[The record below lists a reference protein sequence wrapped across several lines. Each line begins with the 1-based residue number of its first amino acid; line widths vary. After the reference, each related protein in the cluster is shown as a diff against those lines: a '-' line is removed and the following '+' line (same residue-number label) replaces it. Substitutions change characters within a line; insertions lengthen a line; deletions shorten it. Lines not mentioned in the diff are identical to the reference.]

1 MHRAAPP
8 PASPRRRLRLPSL
21 RQAWFQLHWL
31 AGITAGTLLLV
42 IGLTGAIL
50 AFRDELLDLAN
61 PGVRSVAVRAAPMLA
76 PDALLDAVRRAHP
89 HERITN
95 LMVYAAPGRSARA
108 IFAPAPGQ
116 RRGESVYVDPY
127 DGAMLPHLAGEAA
140 FEWVESLHRWL
151 LLPREPGR
159 AVLGTLALC
168 LIGLALSGLYLRWP
182 RRVGDWR
189 AWFTV
194 NPRLKGRSF
203 LWSLHAVAGTIALP
217 CYLVFAGTGAYWAF
231 DVVRDTLDGW
241 ADVRRA
247 PRAAANTAKG
257 KKPAQQPLPALAPAW
272 NTFTTQ
278 APGWAMASL
287 RIPDKA
293 GQPLQFSWL
302 SKAAPHERA
311 RGSMA
316 VGADGALLKNEP
328 YASLGAGRRAL
339 AAIYPLHM
347 GTFWGL
353 PGRIVMLLASLALPG
368 FAITGWMLYLSR
380 RRQARA
386 VQRERAALA
395 AVDGAASSAT
405 GTVPT
410 LLAFASQSGQAE
422 RIALHTAAALRR
434 AGMDVHVQPLAAL
447 AFDDLGRYRK
457 ALFVASSFG
466 EGEPP
471 DSARRFDRE
480 LERAGAAGAAAAGG
494 ALPHLQYAVLG
505 LGDRN
510 YAQFCGFGHALDR
523 RLHALGARPL
533 FPIIEVDQGDAAAL
547 GRWASA
553 LDVGAGAGAD
563 GTWDADAAPF
573 ADWLLAARTELNP
586 GSLGAP
592 LFELALQPGPGAQW
606 RAGDLVEVAPRHA
619 PDAVAAWLAASGLD
633 GKSLVARGDG
643 RATLA
648 EVLATSDLPNTA
660 HGFASEQE
668 CADALKP
675 AAPRRY
681 SIASVGADGAVQ
693 LLVRQVR
700 HEQGL
705 GLASGWLTAHA
716 ATGTLVR
723 ARIVPNPS
731 FHGPIDDVPCIYIG
745 NGSGLAGLR
754 AHLRERVG
762 AGRGRNW
769 LLFGERQRAFDSLCA
784 HEIAQWQAAG
794 MLPQLDLVFSRDG
807 GGAGYVQDRLR
818 ARADMLRDWIGQG
831 AVVHV
836 CGSLQGMAGGVDDAL
851 AEVLGA
857 AARDRL
863 METGRYRRDVY

>member
-8 PASPRRRLRLPSL
+8 SASPRRLRLPSL

-31 AGITAGTLLLV
+31 VGITAGTLLLA

-50 AFRDELLDLAN
+50 AFRDEVLDLFN
-61 PGVRSVAVRAAPMLA
+61 PGVRSVAVRQAPALA
-76 PDALLDAVRRAHP
+76 PDALLQAVQRAHP

-95 LMVYAAPGRSARA
+95 LMVYAEPGRSARV

-116 RRGESVYVDPY
+116 RRGEAIHVDPY
-127 DGAMLPHLAGEAA
+127 DGALLPPLAGEAA

-182 RRVGDWR
+182 RRPGDWR

-247 PRAAANTAKG
+247 PRAAPNAAKG
-257 KKPAQQPLPALAPAW
+257 KAPARQQLPLVGPAW
-272 NTFTTQ
+272 HTFTTQ
-278 APGWAMASL
+278 APDWAMSSL

-302 SKAAPHERA
+302 SREAPHERA
-311 RGSMA
+311 RGTMS
-316 VGADGALLKNEP
+316 VGADGALLKDAP

-353 PGRIVMLLASLALPG
+353 PGRIVMMLASLALPG

-386 VQRERAALA
+386 VERERAALA
-395 AVDGAASSAT
+395 ALAAAPAAPGA
-405 GTVPT
+405 GTAPT
-410 LLAFASQSGQAE
+410 LLAFATQSGQAE

-447 AFDDLGRYRK
+447 ALRDLGRYRK

-471 DSARRFDRE
+471 DSARRFSRE
-480 LERAGAAGAAAAGG
+480 LETADAASGT
-494 ALPHLQYAVLG
+494 ALPDLRYAVLG

-547 GRWASA
+547 GRWADA
-553 LDVGAGAGAD
+553 LDVGDAAAGDGAG
-563 GTWDADAAPF
+563 WQADAAPF
-573 ADWLLAARTELNP
+573 ADWTLAARAVLNA

-592 LFELALQPGPGAQW
+592 LCEITLAPGPDARW

-619 PDAVAAWLAASGLD
+619 PDAVAAWLAASALHGNA
-633 GKSLVARGDG
+633 LVVRGDA

-648 EVLATSDLPNTA
+648 EVLATSDLPNAA

-681 SIASVGADGAVQ
+681 SIASIGADGAVQ
-693 LLVRQVR
+693 LLVRQAR

-716 ATGTLVR
+716 SVGMAIR
-723 ARIVPNPS
+723 ARIVSNPS

-745 NGSGLAGLR
+745 NGSGMAGLR
-754 AHLRERVG
+754 AHLRERVA

-784 HEIAQWQAAG
+784 REIAQWRADGVLAE
-794 MLPQLDLVFSRDG
+794 LDLVFSRDG
-807 GGAGYVQDRLR
+807 DGAGYVQDRLR
-818 ARADMLRDWIGQG
+818 ARADVLRAWIGQG
-831 AVVHV
+831 AVIHV
-836 CGSLQGMAGGVDDAL
+836 CGSLRGMAGGVDDAL
-851 AEVLGA
+851 ADVLGA

-863 METGRYRRDVY
+863 MQEGRYRRDVY